1 MVSPG
6 KTYTFIFSTIYLI
19 VSGIAVFIYRLQFSE
34 LLITL
39 LFVGITFPFLSW
51 WLTRNIDP
59 IIIDKP
65 LQKNEHIV
73 LTMLVF
79 WVVLYITWGGDFING
94 LLSKEL
100 QQNQQWQFFII
111 IARKFFVFVLVPY
124 LVYRALGF
132 TIKDFGLKISASEL
146 FSKTNMILLLLM
158 SVFILVFEYFFS
170 TGAETLRQSHFT
182 SSQLMIAIPT
192 TFVWLYIE
200 AGLIEEF
207 FFRALLQSRLAALI
221 KSEWGAILMG
231 GLIFGLARVLGLYLR
246 GAESEGISEQLPV
259 WFWLSYCVVNMS
271 IGGIFLGIIWSKTK
285 NIYLVMF
292 LHAMVDLLPN
302 VGAFIH
308 TWKI

>member
-231 GLIFGLARVLGLYLR
+231 GLIFGLAHVLGLYLR